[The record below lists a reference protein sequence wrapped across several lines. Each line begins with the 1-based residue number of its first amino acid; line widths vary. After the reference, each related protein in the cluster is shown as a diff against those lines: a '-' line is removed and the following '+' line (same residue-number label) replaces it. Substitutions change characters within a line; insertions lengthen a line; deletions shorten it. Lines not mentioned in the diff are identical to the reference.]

1 MKGKH
6 MQLYKDVL
14 VAKTSELAEA
24 LAKSDRAL
32 AERVYAATTER
43 YKKLYPEND
52 RKWFQKFMV
61 Y

>member
-1 MKGKH
+1 MER
-6 MQLYKDVL
+6 YKDVL